1 MNNPTIEHLDS
12 ITTDKG
18 SRIFWNNR
26 TVYADKQPEGLL
38 VAKDLLK
45 TLHYFD
51 TDSWIVHTNWHS
63 LKSFLE
69 TIPGHDPLQR
79 YNKFFAQLL
88 GNDLTPRHIDVD
100 ATDPFSEIPVFLNGN
115 RIQANT
121 ELYNQCFTWCRVFQI
136 YEFLINTVK
145 FRTPFSLGIDSFDTS
160 LWIHPG
166 NTRILSMCGM
176 AHNID
181 INIWIPNDSDVNTT
195 IVDWFVPTKRL
206 KNFSAEEINF
216 TFELDKLA
224 FANVVYSK
232 VTGVQIRE
240 RTPLLYDY
248 RKKYTV
254 EWTGEQ
260 FVVNNTKIAKLVDD
274 KFVPCF

>member
-1 MNNPTIEHLDS
+1 MNMPTIEHQDF

-26 TVYADKQPEGLL
+26 TVYADKKPEGLL
-38 VAKDLLK
+38 IAKDLLK
-45 TLHYFD
+45 TLNYFD

-69 TIPGHDPLQR
+69 TIPSHDPIQR
-79 YNKFFAQLL
+79 YHRFFAQLL

-100 ATDPFSEIPVFLNGN
+100 ATNPFSEIPVFLNGN
-115 RIQANT
+115 KLTPGSEI
-121 ELYNQCFTWCRVFQI
+121 YNQCFTWCRVFQI
-136 YEFLINTVK
+136 YEFLITTAK
-145 FRTPFSLGIDSFDTS
+145 FRTPFSIGNDSLDAS
-160 LWIHPG
+160 MWIHPG

-176 AHNID
+176 QHNID
-181 INIWIPNDSDVNTT
+181 INIWIPNDSNINKT
-195 IVDWFVPTKRL
+195 IVDWFLPTKRL
-206 KNFSAEEINF
+206 KNLSAEEINL
-216 TFELDKLA
+216 TFELNKLA

-254 EWTGEQ
+254 EWTGKQ
-260 FVVNNTKIAKLVDD
+260 FLVNNKKIAKLVHD
-274 KFVPCF
+274 KFAPCL